1 MKKILLLITALA
13 LIGCGSI
20 IKDKTNFESDTKSDF
35 KASKIDFKR
44 FTDSSYI
51 LKPFDASKPMLI
63 GKDTLVNV
71 IIENH
76 YRDRVHIVKDTI
88 HKLDTQVI
96 ELSQK
101 NKETDNTKLFLW
113 IAGVIGFFLFLVVLV
128 ILWYINKKLTI

>member
-1 MKKILLLITALA
+1 MKKILLLITALVF
-13 LIGCGSI
+13 IGCGSI
-20 IKDKTNFESDTKSDF
+20 KKDKQSFNSETTNDF

-63 GKDTLVNV
+63 GKDTIYNV
-71 IIENH
+71 MIEQH
-76 YRDRVHIVKDTI
+76 YKDRVHIVKDTI

-96 ELSQK
+96 ELKDK
-101 NKETDNTKLFLW
+101 NVKRDNTSLFLW
-113 IAGVIGFFLFLVVLV
+113 IAGIIALFLFLLVLV

>member
-1 MKKILLLITALA
+1 MKKTLLLITALSF
-13 LIGCGSI
+13 IGCGSV

-71 IIENH
+71 IIENN
-76 YRDRVHIVKDTI
+76 YRDRWHIQKDTI

-101 NKETDNTKLFLW
+101 NKETDNTKLFLG

>member
-1 MKKILLLITALA
+1 MKKMLILITALA
-13 LIGCGSI
+13 LIGCGSL
-20 IKDKTNFESDTKSDF
+20 KKNKTNTEIDTKNDF

-76 YRDRVHIVKDTI
+76 YRDRWHIQKDTI

-96 ELSQK
+96 ELKDK
-101 NKETDNTKLFLW
+101 NVKRDNTSLFLG
-113 IAGVIGFFLFLVVLV
+113 IAGIIALFLFLVVLV
-128 ILWYINKKLTI
+128 IIWYINKKLSL